1 MAQNRI
7 SRLAFQD
14 TTNLLR
20 SPVSSVSINGY
31 FRNIEKGC
39 RAVQTRPLNK
49 RKIALTEHCGF
60 RESSGFTEKACAY
73 LFEKYGEEFLVV
85 LGQELNFSIST
96 ENRHDGIDLLGLFLT
111 EHIDCGWSSGRD
123 PKVSEFITGASVSGV
138 PNSANWSRGLR
149 PNALA
154 FMLNLRRCSLANRSQ
169 RPLQCSRYT
178 RISSSR

>member
-1 MAQNRI
+1 MTEDAGGSGI
-7 SRLAFQD
+7 DLSILKC
-14 TTNLLR
+14 NLHTHF
-20 SPVSSVSINGY
+20 Y
-31 FRNIEKGC
+31 EYYRND
-39 RAVQTRPLNK
+39 AK
-49 RKIALTEHCGF
+49 RMVDSYHDGSYDSIALTEHCGF